1 MPRILLVD
9 DDADGLSVRR
19 LVLER
24 LGHKVSMA
32 TDCESARKQFE
43 AAKPEIVIMDLR
55 LPNQGDGAALIRDFR
70 QTNPKCCII
79 VLSGATGDL
88 KGQPEAA
95 MVDTVLRKP
104 AKTERLVNLIM
115 KAAG

>member
-1 MPRILLVD
+1 MARILLVD
-9 DDADGLSVRR
+9 DDDDGVAIRQ

-24 LGHKVSMA
+24 LGHEVSTA
-32 TDCESARKQFE
+32 TDCATARRQFK
-43 AAKPEIVIMDLR
+43 ARPPEIVIMDLR
-55 LPNQGDGAALIRDFR
+55 LPDEGDGAALIRDFR
-70 QTNPKCCII
+70 DTNPKCRII

-104 AKTERLVNLIM
+104 AKTERLVNAISKL
-115 KAAG
+115 A